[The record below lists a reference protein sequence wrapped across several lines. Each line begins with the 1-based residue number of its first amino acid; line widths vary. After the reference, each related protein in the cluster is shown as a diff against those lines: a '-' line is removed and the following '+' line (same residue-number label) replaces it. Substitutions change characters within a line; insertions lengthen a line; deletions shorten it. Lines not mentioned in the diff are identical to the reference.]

1 MAMAAAK
8 KQTGRAELLA
18 ASDAEIED
26 AVKYA
31 DPMVLRAL
39 LYQLTADPELVDLE
53 VKKVLFGFY
62 EGRVPVSEDGTAM
75 LRRKA
80 ADFLK
85 TYRDS
90 GAGPIDIGP
99 RERLPKSISLI
110 FGVPIPDHEI
120 GLYMEELALEPW
132 ARSLEWKKQPDAK
145 AVTDFSVTIIGA
157 GMGGLNAAIQ
167 LGRAGIPYTV
177 IEKNAGVGGT
187 WYENRYPGARVDTP
201 SRSYTHL
208 FGADFG
214 YPNPFC
220 PWTENV
226 RYFDWV
232 ADTFGLRDKITFN
245 TEVTSLTWDESSA
258 TWEIRM
264 KGPDGDKVQRSRAV
278 ITAVGF
284 LNRPHVAE
292 IEGAKDFAG
301 QSWHTSRWPA
311 ATDLSDKRVA
321 VIGTGAT
328 GLQMIPEVALQAKHL
343 TVFQRTPQWL
353 FPIPGYRSPFPDQV
367 GWLDRNLPFHTN
379 FMRCRTAYSPFYANI
394 LKIDPNFNDPYSRS
408 ASNKAARDFCI
419 EFLESK
425 FDDPKMIATMTPP
438 HPVLSAR
445 PVMVDPEYSV
455 LDALKR
461 NNVTLVTSGVARIN
475 KGGVLGADGIQHD
488 VDVIVYATGFHPT
501 EYLFPMTITGRD
513 NQTIEQLW
521 AKDGARAYRGCM
533 MPGFPNL
540 WSIYGPNTNG
550 ALGVSSFHEMVNFFA
565 MQCIERLILNG
576 ERSVEVSEDAYWRY
590 NHLIDER
597 NKQCV
602 WSDPR
607 AHNYYWTEHGRS
619 AVMNPLTG
627 PEMWRLLQK
636 PDFADLVVR

>member
-1 MAMAAAK
+1 MATALEVPV
-8 KQTGRAELLA
+8 RHELLD
-18 ASDAEIED
+18 ASDAQIDD

-39 LYQLTADPELVDLE
+39 VYQLTGDPELKSLE
-53 VKKVLFGFY
+53 VKRFLMGFY
-62 EGRVPVSEDGTAM
+62 EGRIPATDEGTEL

-85 TYRDS
+85 SYRDS

-99 RERLPKSISLI
+99 RERLHESINLM
-110 FGVPIPDHEI
+110 FGAQIADEDF
-120 GLYMEELALEPW
+120 GMYKEELALDPW
-132 ARSLEWKKQPDAK
+132 ARSLQWQKEPDSK
-145 AVTDFSVTIIGA
+145 AREAFTVTIVGA

-167 LGRAGIPYTV
+167 LGRAGIPYTHV
-177 IEKNAGVGGT
+177 EKNSSVGGT

-232 ADTFGLRDKITFN
+232 ADNFGLREKIRFN
-245 TEVTSLTWDESSA
+245 TEVKSMTWDEA
-258 TWEIRM
+258 AGEWEIVM
-264 KGPDGDKVQRSRAV
+264 EDADGTRVHRSRAV
-278 ITAVGF
+278 ITSVGF
-284 LNRPHVAE
+284 LNRPQLE
-292 IEGAKDFAG
+292 TFPEQDKFKGL
-301 QSWHTSRWPA
+301 SWHTSRWPA
-311 ATDLSDKRVA
+311 AVDLSDKKVA

-328 GLQMIPEVALQAKHL
+328 GLQMIPELALQAKEV
-343 TVFQRTPQWL
+343 TVFMRTPQWL

-379 FMRCRTAYSPFYANI
+379 FMRARTAYSPFYES
-394 LKIDPNFNDPYSRS
+394 LLRIDPDFKDPHSRS
-408 ASNKAARDFCI
+408 VTNKAARDFSVD
-419 EFLESK
+419 FLRQK
-425 FDDPKMIATMTPP
+425 FPDNPAMVDMLTPV
-438 HPVLSAR
+438 HPVFSAR
-445 PVMVDPEYSV
+445 PIMVDPEYSV
-455 LDALKR
+455 LDALQR
-461 NNVTLVTSGVARIN
+461 DNVSLVTDGVAHINASGVEDG
-475 KGGVLGADGIQHD
+475 KGEQHD
-488 VDVIVYATGFHPT
+488 VDVIVYATGFHAT

-513 NQTIEQLW
+513 GVTIEQLW
-521 AKDGARAYRGCM
+521 SKDGARAYRGCM

-550 ALGVSSFHEMVNFFA
+550 ALGVATFHEMVGYFA
-565 MQCIERLILNG
+565 MRCMEHMILNG
-576 ERSVEVSEDAYWRY
+576 ERSIDVSEDAYWAY
-590 NHLIDER
+590 NRLIDEK
-597 NKQCV
+597 NLTCV

-607 AHNYYWTEHGRS
+607 AHNYYWTEYGRS

-627 PEMWRLLQK
+627 PHMWSLLKQ
-636 PDFADLVVR
+636 PDFADMKID